1 MPRLGEVPLIPW
13 GGCELG
19 EGCVGVGGSGTA
31 ARRLLEQQLQR
42 FKKKKSLSIRL
53 SKCLSEAGEA
63 TINIG

>member
-31 ARRLLEQQLQR
+31 ARRLLKQQLQR
-42 FKKKKSLSIRL
+42 FKKKKNPFQSVYQSAFPRQV
-53 SKCLSEAGEA
+53 KPQ
-63 TINIG
+63 